1 MITCGKNPTKLN
13 PEMFQ
18 KENQYVFFVLSISIT
33 VELGDKELFGHPKI
47 VPYYAKCSLSQTF
60 NQSTLLV
67 LIDFCPV

>member
-1 MITCGKNPTKLN
+1 MITCGKSPTKLN

-47 VPYYAKCSLSQTF
+47 VPYL
-60 NQSTLLV
+60 TLNV
-67 LIDFCPV
+67 SYRKHLIKAHC

>member
-1 MITCGKNPTKLN
+1 MITCGKSPTKLN

-47 VPYYAKCSLSQTF
+47 VPYLTPNVPYHKHLTKAHC
-60 NQSTLLV
+60 
-67 LIDFCPV
+67 